1 MTSLP
6 EPAAPAATPAPTA
19 LTVPT
24 APVWTL
30 STGYPLALLPVRLET
45 RFAGPEHERL
55 LVRIFPD
62 ALHIDSHEGAL
73 TPDED
78 QAGRDYWLALW
89 RAAGDTAREEA
100 AWARLVALTDPT
112 RAGWVARVME
122 PDPGGRP
129 TVPLPDDA
137 RIPVPKGFRPPLP
150 RFPDPQPRTA
160 DWTEPAVARGLPTR
174 WVVLAV
180 SSGQQVRAVSQPVRP
195 DLVVGLNPAADVSG
209 VPDHLPPT
217 DATTEWLT
225 DYSAAVTAGMAVT
238 LELPPGVRSRID
250 RLLVYGVHET
260 ATPETAARSLSD
272 LLEAHAATGG
282 LSWLPPG
289 TPTNNTDDLPSG
301 FSSALPPAPVR
312 HTDTTPPEDTSTGR
326 AALALGLGAGTEAGD
341 VLTTARG
348 QFPRPGAP
356 TAAARAAHGGDD
368 EDAPARLVQ
377 SVLWPATWGY
387 HLRHMM
393 AGAADENTI
402 GSIRSHYLDWV
413 RAEGPLPSFRVGAQ
427 PYGILPVMETGRWL
441 PLPGESDDRVGMG
454 FVTRLHTTLW
464 KPSVPQAPRLGAA
477 TGGTPEHNLVRVLGS
492 DARTREV
499 RARSLLGGDYALWLW
514 RFLRLRLNS
523 GWQTTLYQET
533 SQLLRGLGLPD
544 TMPLAKAVF
553 ATGSFRLATPL
564 ATGPD
569 GLLGYLTE
577 LAGRSPD
584 QLKAAA
590 DLTGGP
596 TPLLYRLVRAGLLFE
611 VSRAAHAL
619 GASEPVEPQL
629 LDIEEGETTATLW
642 RRLARP
648 APEAPARTLGEYLA
662 DPPATDPA
670 TRSLRDYRTDLR
682 SFAALPAQTAER
694 HVAGALGLS
703 SHRVDAWMT
712 SFATKRLAT
721 LRAARRTGVHLGAY
735 GWVTELEPAAPRTPV
750 AVPPPGEA
758 GESRPLLQAAEGT
771 GYVLAPSI
779 AQATTAAVLR
789 SAHRSHGGTGGTG
802 GGNGPLALDLSSRRV
817 RIAEQLLQGARY
829 GLPLNAQLGY
839 RFERGVHDSPR
850 GLLDRFLP
858 AFRALAPLRTTRIG
872 DDGTAVPSTAP
883 SSVADGLELYS
894 RYAAGT
900 LPWGSAGLPS
910 LGSPDQL
917 ALKAVLDDL
926 GDAVD
931 AVHDAL
937 LAEGVHQVAQ
947 GRPERAGAAL
957 DALSRGEIAPPEL
970 EFPRTPRAATA
981 VTHRVLLAGNL
992 QAPDRMA
999 WPAAVSTQPRIVSAA
1014 FTDSVASALLPP
1026 PSRVVCRLHWQSPE
1040 GVADGTIQH
1049 TNAIALNSLEIGAV
1063 DYLAMPPRGLAPC
1076 GAELEQR
1083 IALAAWQ
1090 QVRPAGADADWTLTP
1105 SFDREANWPA
1115 DRLSVTEFLAALA
1128 AVRALFDNARPLT
1141 ATDLAE
1147 PGAEAGEGVHPQ
1159 DTVNRADFTLA
1170 HVRDTLAALTA
1181 ARGTGGSGPGTGS
1194 ADGTSGSGTDTDSA
1208 DGTSGSGTDTD
1219 SADGT
1224 AAAGPDR
1231 AALRTALLRASGA
1244 GIPGAVPPPAG
1255 ARDEDR
1261 QLGEAAVAAER
1272 ELHARLAAHDRVVAD
1287 YTAAHPPAAPV
1298 PDHATR
1304 NAHHQARIQA
1314 LFGTDLPLLTRFLA
1328 PADNGLGPSLA
1339 VSDELQGGPGEGR
1352 RWLRQ
1357 TSRVR
1362 AGAGR
1367 LQEAFDLADA
1377 LDAPAGRLADP
1388 VRVAQLPHLPND
1400 RWWGARRPADAPN
1413 GGRLSLVIG
1422 TLPGAA
1428 LDLTEPVY
1436 GLAVDEWTETVPDTA
1451 HTAAATL
1458 EFRAPSAA
1466 PPQTVLLAVPSES
1479 VNGVWAGE
1487 NVERLL
1493 HQTLDRAR
1501 TRMVDTDALGR
1512 AGQFLPAL
1520 HLPLNTDGG
1529 AVSTDF
1535 RPDAAPH

>member
-1 MTSLP
+1 MTTIP
-6 EPAAPAATPAPTA
+6 GPATGAASQDPA
-19 LTVPT
+19 
-24 APVWTL
+24 WTL
-30 STGYPLALLPVRLET
+30 SLSYPLALLPVRLET
-45 RFAGPEHERL
+45 RFAGPAHERL
-55 LVRIFPD
+55 LIRIFPD
-62 ALHIDSHEGAL
+62 VLHVDSHEGEL
-73 TPDED
+73 TPDEE

-89 RAAGDTAREEA
+89 RAAGDTPREEG
-100 AWARLVALTDPT
+100 AWARLVALTGAT

-129 TVPLPDDA
+129 TTPLAPDA

-150 RFPDPQPRTA
+150 RFPDPRSRTA
-160 DWTEPAVARGLPTR
+160 DWTKPALARGLPTR
-174 WVVLAV
+174 WIVLAATG
-180 SSGQQVRAVSQPVRP
+180 GQQLRAVSLPVRP
-195 DLVVGLNPAADVSG
+195 DLVVGLDPAADVSD
-209 VPDHLPPT
+209 VPDDLPPT
-217 DATTEWLT
+217 DATTAWLT
-225 DYSAAVTAGMAVT
+225 DFSAAVDAGMAVT
-238 LELPPGVRSRID
+238 LELPAGVARTRID
-250 RLLVYGVHET
+250 RLLVYGVGET
-260 ATPETAARSLSD
+260 ATPDTAARSLGD

-301 FSSALPPAPVR
+301 FSSALPQAPVR
-312 HTDTTPPEDTSTGR
+312 HTDTTPPGNTSVGR
-326 AALALGLGAGTEAGD
+326 AALALGLHPETGAGDA
-341 VLTTARG
+341 LATARG
-348 QFPRPGAP
+348 QLPRTGAP
-356 TAAARAAHGGDD
+356 TAYARVAHAGDD

-393 AGAADENTI
+393 AGSTDENTI
-402 GSIRSHYLDWV
+402 RGIRAHYLDWV

-441 PLPGESDDRVGMG
+441 PLAGESDDRVGMG
-454 FVTRLHTTLW
+454 FVTRLHSTLW
-464 KPSVPQAPRLGAA
+464 KPSVPQVPRLGAA
-477 TGGTPEHNLVRVLGS
+477 SAGTPEQNLVRVLGT

-499 RARSLLGGDYALWLW
+499 RARSLLGGDYAIWLW
-514 RFLRLRLNS
+514 RFLRLRLNA
-523 GWQTTLYQET
+523 GWQTSLYTET
-533 SQLLRGLGLPD
+533 AQLLRGLGLPD
-544 TMPLAKAVF
+544 TVPLARAVF

-564 ATGPD
+564 ATGPG
-569 GLLGYLTE
+569 GLLGYLAG
-577 LAGRSPD
+577 LADRTPD

-596 TPLLYRLVRAGLLFE
+596 TPLLYRLARAGLLTE

-629 LDIEEGETTATLW
+629 LDIAEGETTATLW

-648 APEAPARTLGEYLA
+648 APGAPARTLGDYLTE
-662 DPPATDPA
+662 PPATDAA
-670 TRSLRDYRTDLR
+670 TQSLRDYRADLR
-682 SFAALPAQTAER
+682 AAAALPAQSAER

-703 SHRVDAWMT
+703 SHRIDAWMT

-721 LRAARRTGVHLGAY
+721 LRAAHSTGVHIGAY
-735 GWVTELEPAAPRTPV
+735 GWVTDLEPAAPRAPV
-750 AVPPPGEA
+750 ADPPPGEA
-758 GESRPLLQAAEGT
+758 EANHPLVQAAEGT

-789 SAHRSHGGTGGTG
+789 SAHRSHGGAG
-802 GGNGPLALDLSSRRV
+802 GGSSPLALDLSSRRV

-839 RFERGVHDSPR
+839 RFERGVHNSPG

-858 AFRALAPLRTTRIG
+858 AFRALAPVRTSRIG
-872 DDGTAVPSTAP
+872 SDGRAVPSTTP

-900 LPWGSAGLPS
+900 MPWGTGGLPPV
-910 LGSPDQL
+910 GSPDQL
-917 ALKAVLDDL
+917 ALRAVLDDL

-970 EFPRTPRAATA
+970 EFPRTPRAATS

-992 QAPDRMA
+992 RTPDRLA
-999 WPAAVSTQPRIVSAA
+999 WPAAVSTQPRIISAA
-1014 FTDSVASALLPP
+1014 STDVLASALLPP
-1026 PSRVVCRLHWQSPE
+1026 PGRVVCGLRWRTPE
-1040 GVADGTIQH
+1040 KTAGGPRELTGM
-1049 TNAIALNSLEIGAV
+1049 IALNSLELGAV

-1083 IALAAWQ
+1083 LVLAAWQ
-1090 QVRPAGADADWTLTP
+1090 QARPAGVNADWTLTLDFARDP
-1105 SFDREANWPA
+1105 GWPA
-1115 DRLSVTEFLAALA
+1115 ERLSVTEFLAALA
-1128 AVRALFDNARPLT
+1128 AVRRLFDNARALT
-1141 ATDLAE
+1141 AADLAE
-1147 PGAEAGEGVHPQ
+1147 TGAEPGQGTHPQ
-1159 DTVNRADFTLA
+1159 DTVNRAEFTL
-1170 HVRDTLAALTA
+1170 VQVSETLAALTA
-1181 ARGTGGSGPGTGS
+1181 ARGEGGTG
-1194 ADGTSGSGTDTDSA
+1194 DLGGTVSG
-1208 DGTSGSGTDTD
+1208 
-1219 SADGT
+1219 
-1224 AAAGPDR
+1224 GPDR
-1231 AALRTALLRASGA
+1231 VALRTALLRAAGA
-1244 GIPGAVPPPAG
+1244 GVPGAVPPPAG
-1255 ARDEDR
+1255 AHGEDR
-1261 QLGEAAVAAER
+1261 QLAEAAVAAER
-1272 ELHARLAAHDRVVAD
+1272 ELRARLAAHEGVVAD
-1287 YTAAHPPAAPV
+1287 YAAAHPASGPA
-1298 PDHATR
+1298 PDHATQI
-1304 NAHHQARIQA
+1304 AHHQARIRA
-1314 LFGTDLPLLTRFLA
+1314 LFGTDLPLLDTFLA
-1328 PADNGLGPSLA
+1328 PAGTGLDASLA
-1339 VSDELQGGPGEGR
+1339 VSDQLQGTPGEGR

-1377 LDAPAGRLADP
+1377 LAAPIGQLADP
-1388 VRVAQLPHLPND
+1388 VRVAQLPHVPDD
-1400 RWWGARRPADAPN
+1400 RWWGARRPEGAPD

-1422 TLPGAA
+1422 TLPGTS
-1428 LDLTEPVY
+1428 LDLTAPVY
-1436 GLAVDEWTETVPDTA
+1436 GLAVDEWTETVPDTL

-1466 PPQTVLLAVPSES
+1466 PPQTVLLAVPAES
-1479 VNGVWAGE
+1479 VNGVWASV

-1520 HLPLNTDGG
+1520 HLPLNPDGR

-1535 RPDAAPH
+1535 RPDAGTR